1 MNTTLHTNRG
11 SDTFL
16 KNVGQIL
23 KSEFSPTDI
32 SFFHSKGIES
42 RSEQNFVV
50 FENWGS
56 ICGSPVCLVVV
67 VLCQCGC
74 AAPAGT
80 GVDRCH

>member
-16 KNVGQIL
+16 EKVGQIL
-23 KSEFSPTDI
+23 KPELSPTDI
-32 SFFHSKGIES
+32 SFFITKELRVEMTIILWCLK
-42 RSEQNFVV
+42 
-50 FENWGS
+50 NWGS
-56 ICGSPVCLVVV
+56 ICGRPVCLVVV
-67 VLCQCGC
+67 VLWQCGC